1 MMVALRRHRHQCLPV
16 ILVVTLDEIR
26 CGHSHHCP
34 SIRHKMSNELSFIAI
49 IPTNLLFYANLTAI
63 NFALAVDMETG
74 MNIPFSFI
82 VLTNS

>member
-1 MMVALRRHRHQCLPV
+1 
-16 ILVVTLDEIR
+16 
-26 CGHSHHCP
+26 
-34 SIRHKMSNELSFIAI
+34 MSNELSFIAI

-82 VLTNS
+82 VLTSS